1 MATENGANGQSTVNF
16 ERDFGNIIN
25 GVSVSTTVVR
35 HGVNPATGKAL
46 YDVPLSGQAE
56 VDEAVRCGRLA
67 FAEWKKVP
75 LKDRQEAV
83 RKFADAL
90 EKETDGFARLLTLEV
105 GKPVRANPSQIRS
118 CPLHHTDSKRQVTM
132 SFYSLSKLKLKSK
145 MG

>member
-1 MATENGANGQSTVNF
+1 MGSIATDKDSNSLLALDFDQG
-16 ERDFGNIIN
+16 FGNIID
-25 GVSVSTTVVR
+25 GVSISTAAVR

-67 FAEWKKVP
+67 FAKWKKFP

-90 EKETDGFARLLTLEV
+90 EKEKHGFARLLTLEV
-105 GKPVRANPSQIRS
+105 GKPVCSNSSETRS
-118 CPLHHTDSKRQVTM
+118 CASYAAATKRKKN
-132 SFYSLSKLKLKSK
+132 SSSSIARRSRD
-145 MG
+145 